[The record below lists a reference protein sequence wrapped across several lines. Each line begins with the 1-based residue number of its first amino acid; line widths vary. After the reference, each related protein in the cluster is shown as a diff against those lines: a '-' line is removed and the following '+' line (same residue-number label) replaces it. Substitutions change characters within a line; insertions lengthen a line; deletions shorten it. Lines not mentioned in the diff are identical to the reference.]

1 MHLYAFGSICRGDID
16 RLSDVDLLALAES
29 YDERL
34 DPAKF
39 SIYSYARMKEL
50 WAEGNPFAWHLH
62 TESRLLFA
70 SDDKDFLLLLGEP
83 QPYANVQFDCAKFQA
98 LLEASE
104 ESLTLGSPSNVFE
117 LSSLFLAVR
126 NFATCFALGKL
137 GTKEF
142 SRRSAWALKE
152 NSLRI
157 DEDVIDTLQ
166 RCRVL
171 STRGIGEL
179 PLSTEVGKVVETLPA
194 IREWMNGIMEELR

>member
-1 MHLYAFGSICRGDID
+1 MHFYAFGSICRGDID
-16 RLSDVDLLALAES
+16 RLSDVDLLALTES

-39 SIYSYARMKEL
+39 SIYSYTRMKEL

-70 SDDKDFLLLLGEP
+70 SDDQDFLLLLSEP
-83 QPYANVQFDCAKFQA
+83 QPYANVQLDCAKFQA

-104 ESLTLGSPSNVFE
+104 ESLASGSPSNVFE
-117 LSSLFLAVR
+117 LSSVFLAVR

-137 GTKEF
+137 RTKEF
-142 SRRSAWALKE
+142 SRQSAWALKE
-152 NSLRI
+152 NPLRI

-179 PLSTEVGKVVETLPA
+179 PLSTEVAKVVETLPA